1 MAKRNDRQ
9 CKTARSVVRSVKI
22 IWAALLVPALANAQ
36 VEQRWDSTTTTQVA
50 QGIVHKRLVNLEG
63 PWRINLLEVNL
74 AQPGISVR
82 AMKAKDSF
90 VGKETVSSMAARY
103 KGDGRVIAAINGDFF
118 NIKTGES
125 ENNVVI
131 EGALTKGTTVSDSP
145 YDKFNA
151 AHSQLEV
158 DWKNHAYIERLRL
171 NAFIASHHL
180 DGINYLPPDT
190 SVLALYTSA
199 IDDVSRLDT
208 SSRHPT
214 LLPLS
219 VVRKKGDSTWYRV
232 AGIAMEGGHHT
243 LNGGAMLAAIGP
255 RRKDLQEIARRG
267 GVIKL
272 VVGFTPD
279 HGRPRTVVGGWPM
292 IVNDGKSV
300 AEYADIVEG
309 TFPKFSVTR
318 HPRTSVGISRD
329 GKTLYIMTVDGRRE
343 SDGGM
348 SLAELARTMLGF
360 GAYDAMNFDGGGS
373 TTMIVNGK
381 LMNHPS
387 DSTGERAVGSALLIV
402 EKD

>member
-1 MAKRNDRQ
+1 MAQWNEGKRQ
-9 CKTARSVVRSVKI
+9 AARSIVRSVRS
-22 IWAALLVPALANAQ
+22 IWVALLLPAIAGAQ
-36 VEQRWDSTTTTQVA
+36 GVERWDSTTTIQVA
-50 QGIVHKRLVNLEG
+50 PGVVHKRLVSLAG

-74 AQPGISVR
+74 AQPGLSVR

-118 NIKTGES
+118 NVKTGES

-131 EGALTKGTTVSDSP
+131 EGGLTKGTTVSDSP

-158 DWKNHAYIERLRL
+158 DWKNRAYIERLRL
-171 NAFIASHHL
+171 NAFIGSRHL

-190 SVLALYTSA
+190 SVLALFTSVF
-199 IDDVSRLDT
+199 DDVSRLDT

-232 AGIAMEGGHHT
+232 AGIPMEGGHHM
-243 LNGGAMLAAIGP
+243 LNGGAVLAAIGP
-255 RRKDLQEIARRG
+255 RRNELQSIARRG
-267 GVIKL
+267 GTIKL
-272 VVGFTPD
+272 TIGFTPD

-318 HPRTSVGISRD
+318 HPRTGVGISKD
-329 GKTLYIMTVDGRRE
+329 GRTLYIMTVDGRRE

-348 SLAELARTMLGF
+348 SLAELAQTMLGF
-360 GAYDAMNFDGGGS
+360 GAHEAMNFDGGGS
-373 TTMIVNGK
+373 TTMIVEGK

-387 DSTGERAVGSALLIV
+387 DPTGERAVGSGLLIV